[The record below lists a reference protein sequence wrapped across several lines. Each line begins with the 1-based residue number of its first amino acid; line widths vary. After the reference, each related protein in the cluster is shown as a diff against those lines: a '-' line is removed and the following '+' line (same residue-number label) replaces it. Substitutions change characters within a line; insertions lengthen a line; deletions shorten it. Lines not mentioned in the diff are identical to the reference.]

1 MRILAEG
8 LCAKIH
14 ADKQIE
20 AMKVLQW
27 RGGML
32 TTSRFV
38 LPAATSMRTRATS
51 LRYLSLP
58 RLRPLFSAA
67 KAFIAKARNL
77 VCTSFLVVIS
87 MIGYSLEG
95 WVAAAVLLQRLV
107 GRWAKASTI
116 S

>member
-38 LPAATSMRTRATS
+38 LPAATSVRIRATS

-58 RLRPLFSAA
+58 SLRPLFSTA

-77 VCTSFLVVIS
+77 VCTSFLVAIS
-87 MIGYSLEG
+87 MIVYSLEELM
-95 WVAAAVLLQRLV
+95 AAAVLLRPLV
-107 GRWAKASTI
+107 
-116 S
+116 